1 MWYEGSRAVAP
12 ILLGVVPFGLIFGV
26 TAAASDVPLLA
37 AWASSFIIFAGA
49 AQLAVVGILG
59 AGGAAIVAVFTAVI
73 INARH
78 LMYSADMGRYT
89 VEAPLGRK
97 AVMAY
102 VLTDQAYLVTS
113 HRFPDPASAEGF
125 TSFYFGSAV
134 TLWLTWQVA
143 TTAGILL
150 GTAVPSSWSLE
161 FAIPLTFLALLI
173 LAIKDKP
180 GLVAAAVGGIIAL
193 AAVGLPY
200 HLGLLLGA
208 LSGIV
213 AGVAAE
219 RALR

>member
-1 MWYEGSRAVAP
+1 MWYEGARSVAP

-26 TAAASDVPLLA
+26 TAAASDVPILA

-49 AQLAVVGILG
+49 AQLAVIGILG
-59 AGGAAIVAVFTAVI
+59 AGGAAIVAVFTAVV

-89 VEAPLGRK
+89 AGEPLVRK
-97 AVMAY
+97 AAIAY

-113 HRFPDPASAEGF
+113 HRFPDPSSTEGF

-150 GTAVPSSWSLE
+150 GTAIPSSWSLE

-180 GLVAAAVGGIIAL
+180 GLVAAAVGGGIAL
-193 AAVGLPY
+193 ATVGLPFN
-200 HLGLLLGA
+200 LGLLIGA
-208 LSGIV
+208 LAGIA

-219 RALR
+219 RAAT

>member
-1 MWYEGSRAVAP
+1 MWYEGARSVAP
-12 ILLGVVPFGLIFGV
+12 ILLGVAPFGLIFGV
-26 TAAASDVPLLA
+26 TAAASDVPVMA

-59 AGGAAIVAVFTAVI
+59 AGGAAIVAVFTAVV

-89 VEAPLGRK
+89 VKEPLPRK
-97 AVMAY
+97 IAMAY

-113 HRFPDPASAEGF
+113 HRFPDPASVEGF
-125 TSFYFGSAV
+125 SSFYFGSAV
-134 TLWLTWQVA
+134 TLWLTWQA
-143 TTAGILL
+143 TTTAGFLL
-150 GTAVPSSWSLE
+150 GAAIPSSWSLE

-173 LAIKDKP
+173 LAIRDKP
-180 GLVAAAVGGIIAL
+180 GLVAAAVGGAVAL

-200 HLGLLLGA
+200 HLGLLIGA

-213 AGVAAE
+213 AGMAAE
-219 RALR
+219 QVRR

>member
-1 MWYEGSRAVAP
+1 MWYEGARSVAP

-26 TAAASDVPLLA
+26 TAAASDVPILA

-59 AGGAAIVAVFTAVI
+59 AGGAAIVAVFTAVV

-89 VEAPLGRK
+89 TDEPLGRK
-97 AVMAY
+97 AAMAY

-113 HRFPDPASAEGF
+113 HRFPDPASTEGF

-134 TLWLTWQVA
+134 TLWLSWQVA
-143 TTAGILL
+143 TTTGILL
-150 GTAVPSSWSLE
+150 GTAIPSSWSLE

-180 GLVAAAVGGIIAL
+180 GLVAAAVGGGIAL
-193 AAVGLPY
+193 AGVGLPY
-200 HLGLLLGA
+200 NLGLLVGA
-208 LSGIV
+208 LTGIA
-213 AGVAAE
+213 AGVVAE
-219 RALR
+219 RAIK